1 MMQLNTQVTL
11 PFPRPLV
18 YQAYRNHL
26 LELAPYLA
34 NVREIE
40 VKSREER
47 TSGLHLVL
55 VWHGG
60 GEIPLAARALLSDAM
75 LSWTD
80 ITDWHDGEFVT
91 DWQIQTHAFTE
102 AVQCQGKNTFIDRD
116 RQTLIKSEGQLAIDP
131 RKIKGVPGFLG
142 GVIAQAVEDYLGQ
155 KVEPNFL
162 QLAAAVQRYLETKP
176 KLNQ

>member
-1 MMQLNTQVTL
+1 MMQINTQVTL

-18 YQAYRNHL
+18 YQAYRDHL
-26 LELAPYLA
+26 LELTPYLT

-40 VKSREER
+40 VKSREEKNP
-47 TSGLHLVL
+47 GLHLVL

-80 ITDWHDGEFVT
+80 VTDWHDAEFVT

-102 AVQCQGKNTFIDRD
+102 AVQCLGKNIFIDSD
-116 RQTLIKSEGQLAIDP
+116 QQTLIKSQGRLTIDP
-131 RKIKGVPGFLG
+131 HKIKGVPGFLA

-155 KVEPNFL
+155 KIEPNFR
-162 QLAAAVQRYLETKP
+162 QLAGAVQQYLQTKT
-176 KLNQ
+176 KFI

>member
-18 YQAYRNHL
+18 YQAYRDHL
-26 LELAPYLA
+26 LELAPYLT

-40 VKSREER
+40 VKSRQEKD
-47 TSGLHLVL
+47 SGLHLVL

-80 ITDWHDGEFVT
+80 ITDWQDAEFVT

-102 AVQCQGKNTFIDRD
+102 AVECIGKNTFIENSN
-116 RQTLIKSEGQLAIDP
+116 QTIIKSEGHLTIDP
-131 RKIKGVPGFLG
+131 QKIKGVPGFIAV
-142 GVIAQAVEDYLGQ
+142 VIAQAVEDYLGQ

-162 QLAAAVQRYLETKP
+162 QLAAAVQRYLETKA
-176 KLNQ
+176 KFSQ

>member
-1 MMQLNTQVTL
+1 MLQINTQVTL

-18 YQAYRNHL
+18 YQAYRDHL
-26 LELAPYLA
+26 LDIAPYLP

-40 VKSREER
+40 VKSREEQNL
-47 TSGLHLVL
+47 GLHLVL

-80 ITDWHDGEFVT
+80 VTHWHDTEFVT

-102 AVQCQGKNTFIDRD
+102 AVQCLGKNIFIDRYN
-116 RQTLIKSEGQLAIDP
+116 QTLIQSQGCLAIDSH
-131 RKIKGVPGFLG
+131 KIKGVPGFLAG
-142 GVIAQAVEDYLGQ
+142 MIAQAVEDYLGQ
-155 KVEPNFL
+155 KIEPNFL
-162 QLAAAVQRYLETKP
+162 QLAGAVERYLNTKT
-176 KLNQ
+176 KFI